1 MLGVGLP
8 AAVDQRESAPKPR
21 AVWGQLLAPRERR
34 SRAHGHDADT
44 AAGAVLVDWADNV
57 TAFTAERGASTDAG
71 LGDRRGEIR
80 AAAPLGCS
88 HEAGR
93 SAVHGGGRPPRH
105 EIRRIGASA
114 WLSCCPREPA
124 GAGAARSRHGLVAIR
139 PPWSNSDVH
148 VVANFCR
155 EHEANLSAGDPCLCG
170 APGRQARTGETP
182 SQPWRPPPLLA
193 VPVVWR
199 STALQYPVGIPN
211 CPFLLIG
218 PLGTQIS
225 APVKV
230 SPSEL
235 SDAERDTAYPQPADV
250 GSRSAS
256 DNSERLFCRRSN

>member
-1 MLGVGLP
+1 M
-8 AAVDQRESAPKPR
+8 
-21 AVWGQLLAPRERR
+21 GQLRPKRQ
-34 SRAHGHDADT
+34 
-44 AAGAVLVDWADNV
+44 VPPLVDWADNV
-57 TAFTAERGASTDAG
+57 TTFTSERRASTDAG

-88 HEAGR
+88 HDAGR

-170 APGRQARTGETP
+170 APRRQARTGETP
-182 SQPWRPPPLLA
+182 SQPWRHRHCPSVPDSGFVVPRAIFLSTSPPRNPD
-193 VPVVWR
+193 
-199 STALQYPVGIPN
+199 
-211 CPFLLIG
+211 IG
-218 PLGTQIS
+218 PCTS
-225 APVKV
+225 
-230 SPSEL
+230 
-235 SDAERDTAYPQPADV
+235 
-250 GSRSAS
+250 
-256 DNSERLFCRRSN
+256 

>member
-1 MLGVGLP
+1 MNFRNRWPHRQRAQTHPQPPPAACAPARRAGHPAGFSSHTPRGTTPPSTTPGRAAPHPTQSFRVVLGVGLP
-8 AAVDQRESAPKPR
+8 ADVDQRESAPKPR

-44 AAGAVLVDWADNV
+44 AAGAVLVGWADNV
-57 TAFTAERGASTDAG
+57 TTFTAERRASTDAG

-199 STALQYPVGIPN
+199 TTAL
-211 CPFLLIG
+211 
-218 PLGTQIS
+218 
-225 APVKV
+225 
-230 SPSEL
+230 
-235 SDAERDTAYPQPADV
+235 
-250 GSRSAS
+250 
-256 DNSERLFCRRSN
+256 

>member
-1 MLGVGLP
+1 MNFRNRWPHRQRAQTHPQPPPAACAPARRAGHPAGFSSHPPRGTTPPSTTPGRAAPHPTQSFRVVLGVGLP
-8 AAVDQRESAPKPR
+8 ADVDQRESAPKPR

-57 TAFTAERGASTDAG
+57 TTFTAERRASTDAG

-139 PPWSNSDVH
+139 PPWSNSDVP
-148 VVANFCR
+148 VFADFCR
-155 EHEANLSAGDPCLCG
+155 QHEVNLSAGDPCLRG
-170 APGRQARTGETP
+170 APRRQARTGETP
-182 SQPWRPPPLLA
+182 SQPWRPPPL
-193 VPVVWR
+193 
-199 STALQYPVGIPN
+199 PVGR
-211 CPFLLIG
+211 
-218 PLGTQIS
+218 
-225 APVKV
+225 APD
-230 SPSEL
+230 PH
-235 SDAERDTAYPQPADV
+235 R
-250 GSRSAS
+250 
-256 DNSERLFCRRSN
+256 NS